1 MKMDGQGSNSQ
12 VTQQQVEETMMRYG
26 IAPKIAINVAMN
38 EVMGWPVEEVE
49 DILQKIKR
57 PKYDYCPL
65 KAESPDPDES
75 FVRRYV
81 NWMLPSAWVKPPLEL
96 IRRSVREKL
105 ILCVNKSFQWKLL
118 NGNYMAVSH
127 VWAEGIR
134 ADSKGRGLTREHL
147 SRIFE
152 HIAKTGAEWIWL
164 DVLSVPNAD
173 PEGKNLTQ
181 EEKDLQIDVI
191 NTLPD
196 VYSKAEA
203 VIVLDAL
210 LLQMHTESP
219 IDVAVGLVCGAWT
232 KRVWTYQEIRL
243 AKKALIVTAEKI
255 YSLEEIRSKLN
266 FYVNLFEYFESN
278 QGKKSQFESLKLSME
293 ILQYVGNIG
302 LSLTDISFASALRQ
316 STYDLDYAR
325 ALFALL
331 GLEWEKNWTSADQGM
346 QKIYETRKKDASRL
360 VAMYGAKRMTVSP
373 RWAPSRLSGLEGRI
387 EGHMTWESNGLRG
400 QWYKDKVTNIARQF
414 SRGRKKVFNLDLE
427 GLTECNGRCQVVLGE
442 DEEEETVEE
451 FKMSITNGDI
461 YMLCQHRIS
470 ENDGFE
476 RGTAS
481 QALIARQV
489 RSPGGSGEVE
499 QSIQE
504 LDVSFAVALS
514 AVVGSSTAGHVT
526 LILRH

>member
-1 MKMDGQGSNSQ
+1 MNGRGSNSKLSRHQ
-12 VTQQQVEETMMRYG
+12 VQEIMMRYG
-26 IAPKIAINVAMN
+26 IAPKTATNVAMN
-38 EVMGWPVEEVE
+38 ELNGWPVEEVE
-49 DILQKIKR
+49 EIMKKIKR

-65 KAESPDPDES
+65 KVESPDSDDS
-75 FVRRYV
+75 FLRRCG
-81 NWMLPSAWVKPPLEL
+81 NWILPNAWVKPPLEL
-96 IRRSVREKL
+96 IRQSVREKL
-105 ILCVNKSFQWKLL
+105 ILCVNKSFDWKLM

-147 SRIFE
+147 SCIFE
-152 HIAKTGAEWIWL
+152 RIAKTGAEWIWL

-173 PEGKNLTQ
+173 PAGENLTQ

-196 VYSKAEA
+196 VYAKAEA

-243 AKKALIVTAEKI
+243 AKKALFVTAEKI
-255 YSLEEIRSKLN
+255 YSLDDIRSELN
-266 FYVNLFEYFESN
+266 FRVNLFESLNSEPN
-278 QGKKSQFESLKLSME
+278 KKSQFESLKLSME

-302 LSLTDISFASALRQ
+302 LSLTDISFASTLRQ

-331 GLEWEKNWTSADQGM
+331 GLEWEKSWTSAEQGM
-346 QKIYETRKKDASRL
+346 QKIFETRKKHAAHL
-360 VAMYGAKRMTVSP
+360 VAMHGAKRMTVSP

-387 EGHMTWESNGLRG
+387 NSDMTWESTGVRGL
-400 QWYKDKVTNIARQF
+400 WYKDKITNICYHF
-414 SRGRKKVFNLDLE
+414 FRGSKKVFNLELE
-427 GLTECNGRCQVVLGE
+427 GLVQGSEWCQVILSE
-442 DEEEETVEE
+442 DEEEKTIEDFIV
-451 FKMSITNGDI
+451 SIKNEDI

-470 ENDGFE
+470 ENHGFE
-476 RGTAS
+476 RGTSSHALVVR
-481 QALIARQV
+481 QAI
-489 RSPGGSGEVE
+489 STGE
-499 QSIQE
+499 QSVQE
-504 LDVSFAVALS
+504 VDVLFSVALS
-514 AVVGSSTAGHVT
+514 GVIGSSIADQVT
-526 LILRH
+526 LVLRH